1 MGLNIAN
8 VMLQMM
14 NSELKVESTFGMGSK
29 KDGLNIDTPVVVL
42 TANAIKG
49 VKEEY
54 SEIGFD
60 DVCFK
65 PTTQQEL
72 ISTLIKWTS

>member
-1 MGLNIAN
+1 
-8 VMLQMM
+8 MM

-54 SEIGFD
+54 SEIGSMMYASNQLLNKNLF
-60 DVCFK
+60 
-65 PTTQQEL
+65 QL
-72 ISTLIKWTS
+72 L